1 MDKSAPSTRTVSSTQ
16 TASLAKPL
24 PSVQSVSNIQK
35 DFISN
40 HQKRKRMVIY
50 IRVLILIVFFALWEF
65 SARAGILDAFIFSS
79 PTRILSCM
87 LQMTSD
93 GSLFYH
99 TGITIA
105 ETIISFL
112 LVTGIGLLVAILLW
126 TKQSL
131 SEILEPYLVVL
142 NSLPKTALAPV
153 LIVWLGNNIK
163 TIIVAAVSVAV
174 FGTILTIYTGFQS
187 VDPEKIKLIYTFQ
200 GTRKDV
206 LLKVILPS
214 TVPLIISTMKVNIGL
229 SLVGVIIGEFL
240 AANAGLGYLII
251 YGSQVF
257 KLDWVLMSILI
268 LCVLAG
274 ILYLITGRLEKRYGK
289 LK

>member
-1 MDKSAPSTRTVSSTQ
+1 MDKSAPSTHTVSSTQ

-24 PSVQSVSNIQK
+24 PSVQSVSNIQR